1 MTTITQLSQA
11 KGQAK
16 RLAGILG
23 DMGQPVALSRA
34 YEILAQSA
42 GHADWNTMSAA
53 LQSTPA
59 EPGWR
64 LGDRV
69 SGRYLGQSFS
79 GRIHALRRKGAYV
92 EIEIQADAPVN
103 VSRSALFAAP
113 RQRLR
118 ATIGANGRSL
128 TATSD
133 GVPHLILA

>member
-1 MTTITQLSQA
+1 MTTITELSQA
-11 KGQAK
+11 KAQAK

-53 LQSTPA
+53 LQSAPA
-59 EPGWR
+59 ASGR
-64 LGDRV
+64 QLGDRV
-69 SGRYLGQSFS
+69 SGRYLGQRFT
-79 GRIHALRRKGAYV
+79 GRIHALRRKGSYV
-92 EIEIQADAPVN
+92 EIEIQADTPVN

-118 ATIGANGRSL
+118 ATIGPDGRSL

-133 GVPHLILA
+133 GVPHLVPD

>member
-1 MTTITQLSQA
+1 MTTITELSQA
-11 KGQAK
+11 KSQAK

-42 GHADWNTMSAA
+42 GHADWNTMSAQ
-53 LQSTPA
+53 LQSAPA
-59 EPGWR
+59 DQGWR

-69 SGRYLGQSFS
+69 SGRYLGQPFA
-79 GRIHALRRKGAYV
+79 GRVHALRRKGAFV

-118 ATIGANGRSL
+118 ATIGTDGRSL

-133 GVPHLILA
+133 GEPHLVLN